1 MPNLSTTYMG
11 LQLSGPIIAGSSGF
25 TGNVKDIKT
34 LADSGASA
42 VVLKSVFEEEII
54 LKMDRKMNQMHSA
67 KELYPETVEYYED
80 FDNEDALTS
89 YLNLIADSKKAVDI
103 PVIASI
109 NCITPYNWPYF
120 ARSLQDVGA
129 DALELNIF
137 ILPSDPTKNSTDNE
151 QVYFNI
157 IKEVL
162 KEVTIPVSIKI
173 SHYFSS
179 MSSSIIALGR
189 SGISGIVM
197 FNRFYNPDYDIETM
211 ETVSTH
217 IFSEPN
223 DYLMPLRWIA
233 ITSGQ
238 TPCDLVATTGIHDG
252 KTALKM
258 ILAGAKGVQIATSLY
273 KNGPGYIT
281 VMNNEIKKW
290 MSRKGFDTI
299 EAFRGKLSLASTN
312 NPAGLMRAQFMEH
325 FSRKGPSRFD

>member
-1 MPNLSTTYMG
+1 MPDLSTTYMG
-11 LQLSGPIIAGSSGF
+11 LQLSGPIMAGCSGF
-25 TGNVKDIKT
+25 TANVKDIKT
-34 LADSGASA
+34 LAESGASA
-42 VVLKSVFEEEII
+42 VVLKSIFEEEII
-54 LKMDRKMNQMHSA
+54 LKMDREINQMHST
-67 KELYPETVEYYED
+67 KDLYPETLEYYEN
-80 FDNEDALTS
+80 FDNEDALTD
-89 YLNLIADSKKAVDI
+89 YLNLIANSKKAVDI

-137 ILPSDPTKNSTDNE
+137 ILPADPTKSSADNE

-173 SHYFSS
+173 SHYFSA
-179 MSSSIIALGR
+179 MSSSIIELGR
-189 SGISGIVM
+189 SGIQGIVM
-197 FNRFYNPDYDIETM
+197 FNRFYTPDYDIENM

-217 IFSEPN
+217 ILSDPN

-238 TPCDLVATTGIHDG
+238 TQCDLVATTGIHDG

-273 KNGPGYIT
+273 KNGPEHIT
-281 VMNNEIKKW
+281 VMNDEIEKW

-299 EAFRGKLSLASTN
+299 EAFRGKLSLASTT
-312 NPAGLMRAQFMEH
+312 NPAGLLRAQFMEH
-325 FSRKGPSRFD
+325 FSHKGPSQFN